1 MDFIC
6 FYQPYMAVNPGTC
19 IPAAVQSF
27 INDFYGDCIG
37 NAGGITV
44 FINVDSERNIS
55 VGIETCLLSV
65 YPYFR
70 LVVST
75 FKIEGEDF
83 VRISR
88 LEDQFFSVPC
98 GKKDRWLY
106 LLFVRV
112 EVPHSSH
119 GECQAL
125 SIRCRWRKVV
135 RHLQCIRDR
144 ISNVGSCLSYV
155 PKQKCL
161 S

>member
-1 MDFIC
+1 
-6 FYQPYMAVNPGTC
+6 MAVNPGTC

-55 VGIETCLLSV
+55 VGIETYLLSV

-88 LEDQFFSVPC
+88 LEDQFFSVPSFTAYGLSGNRSAYAHA
-98 GKKDRWLY
+98 GKRTDGY
-106 LLFVRV
+106 TY
-112 EVPHSSH
+112 S
-119 GECQAL
+119 L
-125 SIRCRWRKVV
+125 S
-135 RHLQCIRDR
+135 
-144 ISNVGSCLSYV
+144 G
-155 PKQKCL
+155 
-161 S
+161 